1 MPLQPK
7 YENSHALVV
16 GVNKYRK
23 AGPLAFAR
31 NDAEAV
37 AEVLKTKF
45 GFPDQNVRL
54 LVDEDATKANVLSGF
69 LRFASDPAMT
79 EDDRIV
85 VFFAGHGHTVSG
97 RSGETGFLVPVD
109 GDPGDLGTLIRW
121 DELTRGADLI
131 PAKHILFVM
140 DACYGGLAFKR
151 KPLSPGSMR
160 YLRDMMMR
168 VSRQVLTAG
177 KADEPVS
184 DGGGTRKGH
193 SIFTSSLLD
202 ALDGAAQTQD
212 GIISANGVMAYVYDQ
227 VGRSPH
233 SQQTPHYGFVDG
245 DGDLIFTEHLPKVG
259 DDQGTGTKETDLLI
273 KVAPPTIPSTEGPQ
287 TLSDVVKALLSDPA
301 QRIRLDD
308 LTTMHTRRA
317 IDRMSAQHFPV
328 SFPYTD
334 EEFISRVARYEADIR
349 DLVEI
354 VVLLSKWG
362 GPDQLPQLERLFRRL
377 YEAERPTAGLNVWI
391 ELQWYPIFV
400 LVYAAGISALSAR
413 NYEALAIAL
422 QTPVRDGAGR
432 FEGRSRPLVEAVV
445 RHLTDIVT
453 LFNKLPG
460 LDRRYTPRSDHLLKT
475 LQPTL
480 EDLLFLGRTY
490 EDLFDEFEILL
501 ALSHADIRQPAD
513 GSGWGPPGRFVWLH
527 NSREERGPY
536 MRLVEE
542 AKKAGDAWGPLRAGL
557 FQGKMK
563 RFLEVSEG
571 YGGQIARSGWH

>member
-16 GVNKYRK
+16 GVNKYQT
-23 AGPLAFAR
+23 AGPLSFAR

-37 AEVLKTKF
+37 AEVLRTKF
-45 GFPDQNVRL
+45 GFPDENVRL
-54 LVDEDATKANVLSGF
+54 LLDAEATKANVLSGF
-69 LRFASDPAMT
+69 LRFASDPAIT

-109 GDPGDLGTLIRW
+109 GDTGDLGTLIRW
-121 DELTRGADLI
+121 DELTRGSDLI

-202 ALDGAAQTQD
+202 ALEGAAQTQD

-227 VGRSPH
+227 VGKSPH

-245 DGDLIFTEHLPKVG
+245 DGDLIFTEHLLKAQ
-259 DDQGTGTKETDLLI
+259 DDQGSGTKETDLLI
-273 KVAPPTIPSTEGPQ
+273 KLAPPTIPSAEGPQ
-287 TLSDVVKALLSDPA
+287 TLSDLVKALLSDPA

-308 LTTMHTRRA
+308 LTTVHTRRA

-334 EEFISRVARYEADIR
+334 EEFISRVGRYEADIS

-354 VVLLSKWG
+354 VVLLAKWG
-362 GPDQLPQLERLFRRL
+362 GPEQLPQLERLFSRL
-377 YEAERPTAGLNVWI
+377 YEAERPTGGLNIWI
-391 ELQWYPIFV
+391 EMQWYPVFV
-400 LVYAAGISALSAR
+400 LMYAAGISALSAR
-413 NYEALAIAL
+413 NYQALAIAL
-422 QTPVRDGAGR
+422 QTPVRDGPGR
-432 FEGRSRPLVEAVV
+432 FEGSSRPLVQAVV
-445 RHLTDIVT
+445 RHLTDIVG

-460 LDRRYTPRSDHLLKT
+460 LDRRYTARSDHLLKT

-490 EDLFDEFEILL
+490 EDLFDAFEVLL
-501 ALSHADIRQPAD
+501 ALAHADIQSPSD
-513 GSGWGPPGRFVWLH
+513 GSGWGPPGRFAWM
-527 NSREERGPY
+527 RDRGNGGPHGT
-536 MRLVEE
+536 LVEE
-542 AKKAGDAWGPLRAGL
+542 AKKAGDAWGPLRSGL
-557 FQGKMK
+557 FQGKIK
-563 RFLEVSEG
+563 RLLEVSEG
-571 YGGQIARSGWH
+571 YGRQVSQIGWR

>member
-16 GVNKYRK
+16 GVNKYDK

-37 AEVLKTKF
+37 AEVLRTKF
-45 GFPDQNVRL
+45 GFPGENVQL
-54 LVDEDATKANVLSGF
+54 LLDADATKANVLSAF
-69 LRFASDPAMT
+69 LRFASGPSIT

-109 GDPGDLGTLIRW
+109 GDPGDLATLIRW

-193 SIFTSSLLD
+193 SIFTSNLLD
-202 ALDGAAQTQD
+202 ALEGAAQTQD

-227 VGRSPH
+227 VGKSPH

-245 DGDLIFTEHLPKVG
+245 DGDLIFTAHLLKAR
-259 DDQGTGTKETDLLI
+259 DDQGSGTKESDLLI
-273 KVAPPTIPSTEGPQ
+273 KLAPPTIPSAEGPQ

-308 LTTMHTRRA
+308 LTTVHTRRA
-317 IDRMSAQHFPV
+317 IDRISEQHFPV
-328 SFPYTD
+328 SSPYTD
-334 EEFISRVARYEADIR
+334 EEFISRVERYEAAVS

-362 GPDQLPQLERLFRRL
+362 GPDQLPQLERLLTRL
-377 YEAERPTAGLNVWI
+377 YEAERPVGGLNVWL

-400 LVYAAGISALSAR
+400 LMYAAGISALSAR
-413 NYEALAIAL
+413 NYHALAIAL

-432 FEGRSRPLVEAVV
+432 VEGDSRPLVQAVV
-445 RHLTDIVT
+445 RHLTDIVRS
-453 LFNKLPG
+453 FNKLPG
-460 LDRRYTPRSDHLLKT
+460 LDRRYTARSDHLLKT

-480 EDLLFLGRTY
+480 EDLLFLGRAY
-490 EDLFDEFEILL
+490 EDLFDKFEVLL
-501 ALSHADIRQPAD
+501 ALAHADVQHPTD
-513 GSGWGPPGRFVWLH
+513 GSGWGPPGRFAWLQH
-527 NSREERGPY
+527 SREPGPY
-536 MRLVEE
+536 NELVEE
-542 AKKAGDAWGPLRAGL
+542 AKKAGDAWGPVQAGL
-557 FQGKMK
+557 FQRSIK
-563 RFLEVSEG
+563 RFLEVAKG
-571 YGGQIARSGWH
+571 YGDQVRKIGWF